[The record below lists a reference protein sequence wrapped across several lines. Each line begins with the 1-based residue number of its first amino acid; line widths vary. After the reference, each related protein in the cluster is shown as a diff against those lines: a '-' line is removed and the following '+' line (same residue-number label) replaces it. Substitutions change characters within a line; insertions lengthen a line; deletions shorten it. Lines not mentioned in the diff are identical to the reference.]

1 MTGATMWPRELSRQ
15 LRRDPLRRAEV
26 KVFDALAETLP
37 GGWHVFYS
45 RPWLGLT
52 QTGGERDGECD
63 FVVVHPDRGVL
74 TLEVKGGGIAFDPL
88 KDRWTSHDGRG
99 NEWEIKNPIT
109 QAMQAKHIIL
119 NKAKVQ
125 RGWPQIFVRFRHGVV
140 FPDAPPPAGDLGADR
155 PRELFCCRP
164 DIPRLHKWIEQRL
177 SGGEGERGPGPTG
190 VAALQNILAKPF
202 MLRTPLAYRL
212 EDDDAA
218 ITALTPEQFRVL
230 DLIADIPRAAAGGG
244 AGTGKTILACEDARR
259 LAEAGRKTLLT
270 CRGVPLAADIRQRM
284 RDSGVAVL
292 AFDELG
298 ANFAPD
304 STECDPAERLMAAA
318 ESNESVRFEAI
329 IVDEAQDFRNH
340 WWIALEALLVPDPES
355 RLHAYFDTNQQ
366 VYGPASSLPF
376 QGLSMVPIRL
386 TRNLRNTQ
394 SIHGVASRHYQGPVI
409 TADGPPG
416 VSIAL
421 HPVADK
427 EIVAK
432 IAGQIKILTGIESV
446 TPADIVVLAPDDSSR
461 GALRKQIPSTVSCST
476 IIDFKGL
483 ERPVVVVAATRA
495 IADQEELAYVAL
507 SRARTHMIVV
517 GEAVILDWLVP
528 STTVAMQRRQ

>member
-1 MTGATMWPRELSRQ
+1 MWPRELSRQ
-15 LRRDPLRRAEV
+15 LRQDPLRRAEV
-26 KVFDALAETLP
+26 KVFDALAEALS
-37 GGWHVFYS
+37 GGWHIFYS

-74 TLEVKGGGIAFDPL
+74 TLEVKGGGISFDPSN
-88 KDRWTSHDGRG
+88 DRWTSRDGKG
-99 NEWEIKNPIT
+99 NEWEIKNPVA
-109 QAMQAKHIIL
+109 QAMQAKHVIL
-119 NKAKVQ
+119 NKAKLQ
-125 RGWPQIFVRFRHGVV
+125 RGWPQVFIRFRHGVV

-155 PRELFCCRP
+155 PRDLFCCRP
-164 DIPRLHKWIEQRL
+164 DMTRLRGWIEKRL
-177 SGGEGERGPGPTG
+177 SGGESERGPGSSG
-190 VAALQNILAKPF
+190 LAALQNILARPF

-270 CRGVPLAADIRQRM
+270 CRGLPLAADIRQRM
-284 RDSGVAVL
+284 KGSGVTVL

-298 ANFAPD
+298 ATFASD
-304 STECDPAERLMAAA
+304 SSEDDPAERLMGAV
-318 ESNESVRFEAI
+318 ESDENIRFGAI

-340 WWIALEALLVPDPES
+340 WWVALDALLVANPES

-366 VYGPASSLPF
+366 VYGSASTQQLQS
-376 QGLSMVPIRL
+376 LSMVPIRL

-394 SIHGVASRHYQGPVI
+394 AIHSVASHHYQGPVI
-409 TADGPPG
+409 TADGPAG
-416 VSIAL
+416 VSIAS
-421 HPVADK
+421 HPVADQDIFAK
-427 EIVAK
+427 VAN
-432 IAGQIKILTGIESV
+432 QIRLLTGTESV
-446 TPADIVVLAPDDSSR
+446 KPADIAVLVPDD
-461 GALRKQIPSTVSCST
+461 AALNVLRKLALPAVLCST

-483 ERPVVVVAATRA
+483 ERPVIIVAATRA
-495 IADQEELAYVAL
+495 IADQDELAYVAL
-507 SRARTHMIVV
+507 SRARTHMILI
-517 GEAVILDWLVP
+517 GEAVILDWLAP
-528 STTVAMQRRQ
+528 SALQRGNDVQV